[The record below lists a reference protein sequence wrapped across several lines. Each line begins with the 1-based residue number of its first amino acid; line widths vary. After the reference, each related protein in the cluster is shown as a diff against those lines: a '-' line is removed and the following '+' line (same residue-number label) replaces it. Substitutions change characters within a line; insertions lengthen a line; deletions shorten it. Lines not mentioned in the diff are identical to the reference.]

1 MALEVTLSNMTDNA
15 SDTLPEIILTRP
27 QKAAQEFSNQIRA
40 VLPMARIILSPLLQI
55 KFIKPTFDLNTF
67 VGVIFTSAN
76 GVEAMVNCE
85 IPKNMPCFAVG
96 SKTAEKA
103 ENLGFVVT
111 QSSGNADDLIALIL
125 SRPSFGRLL
134 HISGEHTRGNIASRL
149 EQAGKRCA
157 HAIAYQQEA
166 LSLNPQALASFKR
179 GKPVIL
185 PLFSPRTAQLLM
197 AQDVPLEHS
206 HMIALSEA
214 VAEPFKDIKLSSL
227 TVAEAPNSDAVLNN
241 LISVFQ
247 FISSLEAPNGDT

>member
-1 MALEVTLSNMTDNA
+1 MLFRS
-15 SDTLPEIILTRP
+15 
-27 QKAAQEFSNQIRA
+27 
-40 VLPMARIILSPLLQI
+40 
-55 KFIKPTFDLNTF
+55 
-67 VGVIFTSAN
+67 
-76 GVEAMVNCE
+76 
-85 IPKNMPCFAVG
+85 
-96 SKTAEKA
+96 
-103 ENLGFVVT
+103 
-111 QSSGNADDLIALIL
+111 
-125 SRPSFGRLL
+125 RLL

-149 EQAGKRCA
+149 EQAGQSCA

-166 LSLNPQALASFKR
+166 LSLSPQALASFKR

-214 VAEPFKDIKLSSL
+214 VGEPFKDIKLSSL
-227 TVAEAPNSDAVLNN
+227 TVAEAPNSDSVLNS